1 MAATLGQLGY
11 VANCVASGAIGLER
25 AREQPPDAVVLDL
38 MMPEM
43 DGFQFLEQFRQLP
56 RCRRIPVIVWTAK
69 NLSVDEF
76 ARLRA
81 SAQGVVAKNGNP
93 ATTLVEE
100 LKTFL
105 PS

>member
-1 MAATLGQLGY
+1 
-11 VANCVASGAIGLER
+11 VSSGAIGLER
-25 AREQPPDAVVLDL
+25 AREHPPDAVVLDL

-69 NLSVDEF
+69 DLSVDEF
-76 ARLRA
+76 TRLRA

-93 ATTLVEE
+93 ATTLVDE

-105 PS
+105 PV